1 MRKLPYILPLL
12 LALLVAGCGK
22 QESDLPVNTRLG
34 GEFTLTDHNGEPFSQ
49 TQLKGKVSILFFGYT
64 HCPDI
69 CPAVLARVA
78 QVYRQLQEAGEADQ
92 VQPVFITFDP
102 ERDTAEH
109 LKEYLPW
116 FKADIIGLT
125 GSLAEIREVRPA
137 FYFSEVTPAPV
148 RVGVAEPMM
157 FVTWDNVLVAGAHVP
172 DEQVQS
178 LLAVLFDEREA
189 IGAAYPPL
197 NALNL
202 ETAFKEFPGVDYHP
216 GAVAFFEDRGVEMT
230 SDQ

>member
-12 LALLVAGCGK
+12 LTLLVVGCGK
-22 QESDLPVNTRLG
+22 QESDVPVNTRLG

-49 TQLKGKVSILFFGYT
+49 SQLKGKVSILFFGYT

-78 QVYRQLQEAGEADQ
+78 QVYRKLEEAGEADQ

-102 ERDTAEH
+102 ERDTATH

-125 GSLAEIREVRPA
+125 GSLAEIREVAKQYGVVFIKDQEEQDYLFTHSDYIYLLDDQGRVRKLYPA
-137 FYFSEVTPAPV
+137 DFTIDEV
-148 RVGVAEPMM
+148 
-157 FVTWDNVLVAGAHVP
+157 VTDAK
-172 DEQVQS
+172 S
-178 LLAVLFDEREA
+178 LL
-189 IGAAYPPL
+189 
-197 NALNL
+197 
-202 ETAFKEFPGVDYHP
+202 
-216 GAVAFFEDRGVEMT
+216 
-230 SDQ
+230 

>member
-12 LALLVAGCGK
+12 LTLLLVGCGK

-34 GEFTLTDHNGEPFSQ
+34 GEFTLTDHNGEPFSER
-49 TQLKGKVSILFFGYT
+49 QLNGKVSILFFGYT

-78 QVYRQLQEAGEADQ
+78 QVYRQLEEAGEADQ

-125 GSLAEIREVRPA
+125 GSLEEIRQ
-137 FYFSEVTPAPV
+137 
-148 RVGVAEPMM
+148 VAEQYGVVFIKDQQEQDYLFTHSDYIYLLDDQGRVRKLYPAD
-157 FVTWDNVLVAGAHVP
+157 FTIEEVVADAK
-172 DEQVQS
+172 S
-178 LLAVLFDEREA
+178 LL
-189 IGAAYPPL
+189 
-197 NALNL
+197 
-202 ETAFKEFPGVDYHP
+202 
-216 GAVAFFEDRGVEMT
+216 
-230 SDQ
+230 

>member
-1 MRKLPYILPLL
+1 MPVPELIRGSDDMASGRVDSAFFAVGGPK
-12 LALLVAGCGK
+12 VAEVDASVGG
-22 QESDLPVNTRLG
+22 VRFLG
-34 GEFTLTDHNGEPFSQ
+34 
-49 TQLKGKVSILFFGYT
+49 
-64 HCPDI
+64 
-69 CPAVLARVA
+69 
-78 QVYRQLQEAGEADQ
+78 
-92 VQPVFITFDP
+92 ITAND
-102 ERDTAEH
+102 ET
-109 LKEYLPW
+109 
-116 FKADIIGLT
+116 
-125 GSLAEIREVRPA
+125 LAEIREVRPA

-148 RVGVAEPMM
+148 RVGVDEPMM

-216 GAVAFFEDRGVEMT
+216 GAVAFFAGRGVEMT